1 MAVDPGGAVRLALCG
16 EQTEALWR
24 YCPVLVVEPNFPFS
38 MRPKPSPS
46 YLAGY
51 PAELA
56 DEVLGLIEQNRLA
69 ELLLQKY
76 PLAHEVRTDKALY
89 DFVQEIKS
97 AHLRNAGQ
105 LSLVCFDSR
114 LQVVRHAL
122 GTHTRIARV
131 QGTKLKAKREIR
143 VAAVF
148 REMPPQFLR
157 MIVVHE
163 LAHLK
168 EAAHDKAFYQLCRHM
183 APDYHQLEFDLR
195 CYLCYLDAAGTPLWP
210 AATDQMIGG

>member
-1 MAVDPGGAVRLALCG
+1 
-16 EQTEALWR
+16 
-24 YCPVLVVEPNFPFS
+24 
-38 MRPKPSPS
+38 MRPKPPPN
-46 YLAGY
+46 YLAAY
-51 PAELA
+51 PAALA
-56 DEVLGLIEQNRLA
+56 DEVRRLIEQNRLA
-69 ELLLQKY
+69 DALLRKY

-89 DFVQEIKS
+89 DFAQEIKS

-105 LSLVCFDSR
+105 LSMVCFDSR
-114 LQVVRHAL
+114 LQVMQHAL

-148 REMPPQFLR
+148 REMPQQFLQ

-195 CYLCYLDAAGTPLWP
+195 CYLCYLDAAGRPLWSP
-210 AATDQMIGG
+210 VAADDLGTESIGATARGP

>member
-1 MAVDPGGAVRLALCG
+1 
-16 EQTEALWR
+16 
-24 YCPVLVVEPNFPFS
+24 
-38 MRPKPSPS
+38 MRPKPSPN

-51 PAELA
+51 PAALA
-56 DEVLGLIEQNRLA
+56 DEVRQLIEQDRLA
-69 ELLLQKY
+69 DQLLLKY

-89 DFVQEIKS
+89 DFVQELKS
-97 AHLRNAGQ
+97 AHLRNAGP

-114 LQVVRHAL
+114 LQVIEQAL
-122 GTHTRIARV
+122 GLHTRIARV
-131 QGTKLKAKREIR
+131 QGSKLKAKREIR

-148 REMPPQFLR
+148 REMPPEFLQ

-168 EAAHDKAFYQLCRHM
+168 EGAHDKAFYQLCRHM

-195 CYLCYLDAAGTPLWP
+195 CYLCYLDAAGAPLWS
-210 AATDQMIGG
+210 AAAAPE